1 MKVLPSLAL
10 CMALAGCNVVAN
22 MEAVTTTKKSPIQR
36 SDQFQAV
43 ASNGKVLA
51 AVGSDG
57 VIATSSDDAK
67 NWNRQVMP
75 GTSSLIGLTTCPDG
89 SFVALDFYRKV
100 WLSDGTASKW
110 QAKELAT
117 KANPL
122 AITCDAKGQY
132 WVVGSRT
139 TLLSSSDKGASWKS
153 QDFGKD
159 AILMSIQF
167 VDADNA
173 IITGEFG
180 MLLTSNDG
188 GKSWKMG
195 KPIPND
201 FFPHATLFT
210 DMKNGWVSG
219 LAGVILRTTDGGN
232 SWVKLPSKVPAP
244 MYALVRHKGEMLA
257 MGINGLVLKLTN
269 GEWVPIEGRPAPFL
283 RSALSLGDKGL
294 LIAGGAGALQFLPTA
309 ATAAAP
315 ATSKP

>member
-1 MKVLPSLAL
+1 MAHMKAFPIVAL
-10 CMALAGCNVVAN
+10 CCALAGCNVVAN
-22 MEAVTTTKKSPIQR
+22 LDAVSAVKKSPLQR
-36 SDQFQAV
+36 SDQFQSV
-43 ASNGKVLA
+43 ASNGKLLV

-57 VIATSSDDAK
+57 VIVSSGDDAK
-67 NWNRQVMP
+67 SWNRQVMA
-75 GTSSLIGLTTCPDG
+75 GTSSLIGLAACPDG

-100 WLSDGTASKW
+100 WVSDATGAKW
-110 QAKELAT
+110 AAKELTT

-139 TLLSSSDKGASWKS
+139 TLLSSADRGASWKS

-167 VDADNA
+167 LDADNA
-173 IITGEFG
+173 VITGEFG
-180 MLLTSNDG
+180 MFLTTADG
-188 GKSWKMG
+188 GKNWKTG

-201 FFPHATLFT
+201 FFPHATLFADT
-210 DMKNGWVSG
+210 KEGWVSG
-219 LAGVILRTTDGGN
+219 LAGVILHTTDGGN
-232 SWVKLPSKVPAP
+232 SWVKLPTRVPAP

-294 LIAGGAGALQFLPTA
+294 LIAGGAGALQYLPA
-309 ATAAAP
+309 AAAAP
-315 ATSKP
+315 ATTK